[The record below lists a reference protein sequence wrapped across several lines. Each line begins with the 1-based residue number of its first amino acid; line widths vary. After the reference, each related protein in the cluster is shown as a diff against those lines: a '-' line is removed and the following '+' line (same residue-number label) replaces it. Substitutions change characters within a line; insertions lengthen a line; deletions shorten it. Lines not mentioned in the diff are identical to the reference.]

1 MIWKDIFIFV
11 IIHNITNY
19 LIFYKFIFLLNYEL
33 RFKLFRFLT
42 RKIKKMRQTERQKM
56 ASLEFNNLSY
66 QISSYIEKNILMFE
80 EDNSRVVNL
89 IDNPLMMDLKHIILE
104 EENQMFLNRAIY
116 GFANVQTFQKLIY
129 MFVFI
134 RKMYELGWDFVT
146 IWIS

>member
-1 MIWKDIFIFV
+1 
-11 IIHNITNY
+11 
-19 LIFYKFIFLLNYEL
+19 
-33 RFKLFRFLT
+33 
-42 RKIKKMRQTERQKM
+42 M

-134 RKMYELGWDFVT
+134 RKMYELG
-146 IWIS
+146 